1 MPGFKFSAFIKG
13 SAISYEP
20 APSGLGLSIDKK
32 GFFKI
37 VALPITGEAAVYW
50 ASYALFPH
58 S

>member
-20 APSGLGLSIDKK
+20 APSGLGLSKDKK
-32 GFFKI
+32 GFSKI
-37 VALPITGEAAVYW
+37 VPLSNLGGAAVYW